1 MAPMAAA
8 TRTGGNEKMGQIQML
23 HPSRYSGH
31 WGHSSRRCRRCH
43 QFCGLYLPALGIQ
56 TTCGCIRTAARPLSI
71 FLLFQQP
78 LPSLLLTLHH
88 YPRPIKHSHRYHK
101 ISFHLLRA
109 FQSVDIIKSDLIRTY
124 RFISSVFKRSTLI
137 SVSAFRFA
145 II

>member
-109 FQSVDIIKSDLIRTY
+109 FQSTVVPECPQSTSAQVRTCRPHFHLTN
-124 RFISSVFKRSTLI
+124 RFTLL
-137 SVSAFRFA
+137 
-145 II
+145 